1 MVSKL
6 LSIIF
11 EKLWLSGEV
20 SRDWKKGNITPI
32 FKKGRKEDPG
42 NYRLVSLTSVPEK
55 IMEQILLDDMLD
67 HMRNECVIR
76 DSQHGFTRGKPCLTN
91 LVAFYDGVMTLMD
104 KGKATNIICLDLCKA
119 FDMAP
124 HHISIS
130 KLEDPNPNPQRKKD
144 VKLLEQVPTRATKM
158 IRGLEHLPCE
168 ERLRELGLFSLEKRR
183 L

>member
-1 MVSKL
+1 MMWLPSHSASHL
-6 LSIIF
+6 
-11 EKLWLSGEV
+11 KLWLPGEV
-20 SRDWKKGNITPI
+20 PGDWKKGNNIPI
-32 FKKGRKEDPG
+32 FKKARKR
-42 NYRLVSLTSVPEK
+42 RLQDGKPHFCAWK
-55 IMEQILLDDMLD
+55 IVEQILLENMLR
-67 HMRNECVIR
+67 HMRHEQMIQ
-76 DSQHGFTRGKPCLTN
+76 DTQHGSNAILCMTYLVVFCDEVTASVDLGKETDVIYP
-91 LVAFYDGVMTLMD
+91 
-104 KGKATNIICLDLCKA
+104 DLCKA

-168 ERLRELGLFSLEKRR
+168 ERLREVGLFSLEKRR